1 MMQPQPARRL
11 YRSRSERRLA
21 GLAGGVAAYFNLD
34 PTLVRLLMVVAL
46 LPAGPFA
53 PLVYLLL
60 VLIVPQEP
68 VGSV

>member
-1 MMQPQPARRL
+1 MIESQQVRRL
-11 YRSRSERRLA
+11 YRSRKERRLA
-21 GLAGGVAAYFNLD
+21 GLAGGIAAYFNLD

-60 VLIVPQEP
+60 VLIVPEEP
-68 VGSV
+68 AGTV